1 MNTVFTP
8 GRACVHPRQ
17 QAPHPRQYRVPAD
30 GHTARSLQPMALG
43 GTRGAASSCEGAV
56 ARPCPHCIDSRNSI
70 DSECLLSRAIPST
83 LGNAQGHCSARRKFP
98 VRQSASIQQQNRRR
112 AHGRPSGIRLPKD
125 RGIRICQRISRRQSA
140 CPPRGWRVSLV
151 HWHQQHRRASG
162 SECSGRHARLCR
174 RIECIRRRLPRPP
187 PSLPSRS
194 RGSAVR

>member
-56 ARPCPHCIDSRNSI
+56 ARPCPHCIASSHVQFHRL
-70 DSECLLSRAIPST
+70 SETRRGT
-83 LGNAQGHCSARRKFP
+83 AQPDGRLP
-98 VRQSASIQQQNRRR
+98 VRQSASSQQQNKRR